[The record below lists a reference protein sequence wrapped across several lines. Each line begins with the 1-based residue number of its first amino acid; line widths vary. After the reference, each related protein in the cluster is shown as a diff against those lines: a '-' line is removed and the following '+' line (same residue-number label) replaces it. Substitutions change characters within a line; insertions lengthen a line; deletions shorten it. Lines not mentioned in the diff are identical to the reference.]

1 MGGTCAGRGLGAFQK
16 WVGLEWSVDWGG
28 KTEKVYPRRSF
39 TIYSRGGT
47 EGRSW
52 GGESGK

>member
-28 KTEKVYPRRSF
+28 KTERVYPRRRF
-39 TIYSRGGT
+39 TIYSREGT

-52 GGESGK
+52 GGESGE